1 MSKKNKI
8 ALTCL
13 VVVLLFSISIGIA
26 VNAFTPQEHEE
37 EIYRQLGKIETAT
50 NDIQPFSTNQTSPV
64 VYTGDHITILA
75 DDLERYTKRAQLLTG
90 KEDVSKQALHNLA
103 VREIFC
109 YRAEEAGIP
118 NDDDQ
123 FAQWL
128 AEYRKGIE
136 NAVNYSDFEA
146 LTQGAGMTEEE
157 YWDWASTNESFR
169 KEYYCTLFVK
179 KLKEDFRAVCELTPG
194 GEEYQ
199 EAWNSYFDEYK
210 NQAVEDEHLKKVTD
224 GKTE

>member
-1 MSKKNKI
+1 MAAEKRFSLI
-8 ALTCL
+8 VCG
-13 VVVLLFSISIGIA
+13 VLLAILIA
-26 VNAFTPQEHEE
+26 VGFVIRSAAPETESGAFA
-37 EIYRQLGKIETAT
+37 QLGKIETAQSQ
-50 NDIQPFSTNQTSPV
+50 NNSA

>member
-1 MSKKNKI
+1 MAAKKRASWIVCGILLATLI
-8 ALTCL
+8 AAGFVIRLAAPETE
-13 VVVLLFSISIGIA
+13 SG
-26 VNAFTPQEHEE
+26 AFA
-37 EIYRQLGKIETAT
+37 QLGKIETEQSQNNSA
-50 NDIQPFSTNQTSPV
+50 

-75 DDLERYTKRAQLLTG
+75 DDLERYTKRAQLITG
-90 KEDVSKQALHNLA
+90 SEDVSEQALHNLA

-118 NDDDQ
+118 DDDDQ

-146 LTQGAGMTEEE
+146 FTQGAGMTEEE
-157 YWDWASTNESFR
+157 YWDWAGTSESFR
-169 KEYYCTLFVK
+169 KEYYSTLFVK

-210 NQAVEDEHLKKVTD
+210 KQAVEDEHLKKATD